1 KNFYKFMK
9 YSMEQYEIWDYVN
22 EEERTRESHTNIP
35 YLLEKNSKINEK
47 IVVFLN
53 SILESV
59 EKNKFYLRENKISEI
74 IKSIVE
80 NWKRD
85 YSKLDFQIKIEE
97 DLIYEISEDIIKV
110 ILDNL
115 ILNSVQQN
123 SEKTTL
129 KIEIKIEVNSEGKL
143 EIVYKDFGKG
153 LDKKYLENPEKIL
166 EVHETSRDDGHGL
179 GMWIINNSI
188 LMCSGEVKNIIGT
201 DGFEIFFTLGRGV

>member
-1 KNFYKFMK
+1 
-9 YSMEQYEIWDYVN
+9 
-22 EEERTRESHTNIP
+22 
-35 YLLEKNSKINEK
+35 
-47 IVVFLN
+47 
-53 SILESV
+53 
-59 EKNKFYLRENKISEI
+59 
-74 IKSIVE
+74 
-80 NWKRD
+80 
-85 YSKLDFQIKIEE
+85 
-97 DLIYEISEDIIKV
+97 EDIIKV